1 MSICEHMCVHIPLT
15 DPEQT
20 ELFNTAGDSE
30 CPLYVYLKVNGS
42 AVTENTYRVTYLTI
56 TLSTRQPVKGAGL
69 QRYTHTHTAP
79 DETSPDKVRKQLGV
93 TGV

>member
-30 CPLYVYLKVNGS
+30 CPLKVNGS

-93 TGV
+93 TGG